1 MGVSHVI
8 AIGDFD
14 GVHRGHRAI
23 LQQLNN
29 WAKSLD
35 AEALVLSFDRNT
47 KGRKIISDDTVK
59 DFYFRT
65 CGIEKWQALFF
76 EEWKD
81 VPAEEFTDRFLKEE
95 LHAVG
100 VVCGQDFKFGKDR
113 AGNEFTLISR
123 GISVKKLSNVMSE
136 DIRISSTLIRKYL
149 AGGELERA
157 EDLLGHPFCLMGE
170 VCRGKGLARQYGLPT
185 VNLPLAEDQL
195 LPPHGVYAAWVE
207 VEGVRYPAVA
217 NIGVRPTVEEDG
229 KPNLEA
235 HILGEV
241 PELYDRTI
249 RVELKSYLR
258 AEKKFESN
266 EALFLQI
273 QKDGE
278 ASKVRLEML
287 K

>member
-1 MGVSHVI
+1 MGVNHVI

-23 LQQLNN
+23 LEQLNT
-29 WAKSLD
+29 WAQSLD

-59 DFYFRT
+59 DFYFRA
-65 CGIEKWQALFF
+65 CGIEKWQALSF

-81 VPAEEFTDRFLKEE
+81 VPAEEFTDRFLKEK

-123 GISVKKLSNVMSE
+123 GIAVKRLSNVTAE
-136 DIRISSTLIRKYL
+136 DVRISSTLIRKYL
-149 AGGELERA
+149 EEGDLERA
-157 EDLLGHPFCLMGE
+157 EDRLGHPFCLMGK
-170 VCRGKGLARQYGLPT
+170 VCHGKGLARQFGLPT
-185 VNLPLAEDQL
+185 VNLALAEEQL

-207 VEGVRYPAVA
+207 AEGVRYPAVA

-229 KPNLEA
+229 TANLEA
-235 HILGEV
+235 HILGDT
-241 PELYDRTI
+241 PDLYEKVI

-258 AEKKFESN
+258 AEKKFPDRES
-266 EALFLQI
+266 LFLQI

-278 ASKVRLEML
+278 ESRARLEKL